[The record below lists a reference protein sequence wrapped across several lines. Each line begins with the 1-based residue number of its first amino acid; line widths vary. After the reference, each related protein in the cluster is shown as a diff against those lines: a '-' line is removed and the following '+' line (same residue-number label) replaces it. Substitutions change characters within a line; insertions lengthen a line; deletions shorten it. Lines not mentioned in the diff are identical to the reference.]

1 MNLKWRLVLLSKASK
16 LLRSCRMKML
26 HWGGYIN
33 VDRDCVIERN
43 VGLDKVNPKG
53 VYIGSGCLIASGTTI
68 LAHEHIFVKPDGSYY
83 VTNTYI
89 GKNCFIGVNS
99 LICPGVKIGDECVIG
114 GGSVV
119 TKDIPSNCMAVGVP
133 AKVIKTGIRMNNHAR
148 LEGDFKY
155 KE

>member
-33 VDRDCVIERN
+33 VDRDCIIERN

-68 LAHEHIFVKPDGSYY
+68 LAHEHIFA
-83 VTNTYI
+83 NTAYFRA
-89 GKNCFIGVNS
+89 NVYQ
-99 LICPGVKIGDECVIG
+99 
-114 GGSVV
+114 
-119 TKDIPSNCMAVGVP
+119 
-133 AKVIKTGIRMNNHAR
+133 NHAIR
-148 LEGDFKY
+148 TDNF
-155 KE
+155 